1 MGKLVEDRD
10 DAALLDGIRH
20 LAAEDVHLGEGD
32 CSRILHGSGVELRD
46 EQLVILRE
54 RVRVVELVLVVGEAL
69 AGLLEDVVGVE
80 VLPQALAREDAKRD
94 DATRGAGQLGER
106 RLIGAGDQC
115 RDVGR
120 DPRRRLELPRCD
132 ALAAGYG
139 LGGRGVGDHL
149 PRRGSGHGELERRLQ
164 VGLLEHGE
172 DATRVGHL
180 ELGVEVDLAVDGVD
194 EPVQAFAGVR
204 VFAVGDDDE
213 FVLEREFV
221 ERNPGV
227 GERRGRDAAS
237 VERDGVDA
245 SGDQVDEGR
254 RALGGGEAH
263 GGGRP
268 EHLRAGG
275 QIQLDLIRLRVED
288 AATLLRFDAGE
299 VFSRHFRMLPSV

>member
-1 MGKLVEDRD
+1 MSKVVEFYYDFGSPNVYLAWR
-10 DAALLDGIRH
+10 AL
-20 LAAEDVHLGEGD
+20 
-32 CSRILHGSGVELRD
+32 
-46 EQLVILRE
+46 E
-54 RVRVVELVLVVGEAL
+54 RVD
-69 AGLLEDVVGVE
+69 GLTLNLKPV
-80 VLPQALAREDAKRD
+80 
-94 DATRGAGQLGER
+94 
-106 RLIGAGDQC
+106 LIG
-115 RDVGR
+115 
-120 DPRRRLELPRCD
+120 
-132 ALAAGYG
+132 G
-139 LGGRGVGDHL
+139 LFK
-149 PRRGSGHGELERRLQ
+149 GSNNQ
-164 VGLLEHGE
+164 
-172 DATRVGHL
+172 
-180 ELGVEVDLAVDGVD
+180 
-194 EPVQAFAGVR
+194 PPWQAFAGVR

-237 VERDGVDA
+237 IERDGVDA